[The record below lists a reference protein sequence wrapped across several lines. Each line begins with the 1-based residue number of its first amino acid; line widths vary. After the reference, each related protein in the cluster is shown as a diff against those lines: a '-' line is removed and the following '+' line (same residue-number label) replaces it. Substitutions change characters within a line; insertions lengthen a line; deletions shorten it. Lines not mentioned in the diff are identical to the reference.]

1 MENIKN
7 VEIIE
12 DLRQSE
18 EYAKYMVHIGW
29 KVLNIPNPKIQLF
42 LKKIGPVGIVKI
54 QRTKAELPLDKI
66 EKILKENHVMMC
78 KIEPSFANATEGQV
92 LEKYGYRISGWPLL
106 GTKTLRIDLGPTEGE
121 IFKSFKKDC
130 RYILRRFMKYE
141 IRNTLDNFELFYEI
155 WKKSAKRKSLWIPS
169 HTEYLHLIESF
180 GKNIFCITIG
190 NEAGALVLLNKK
202 AAFYYYAGATES
214 GNKNDLPYYVV
225 WECIKEAKKRGCSA
239 WDFEGIFDSRWP
251 NSGWRGFSHFKKSFG
266 GYEIE
271 FPGSYEKW
279 RWPF

>member
-18 EYAKYMVHIGW
+18 EYAQYMRHIGW

-42 LKKIGPVGIVKI
+42 LRKIGPVGIVKI
-54 QRTKAELPLDKI
+54 QRTRGELPLDEI
-66 EKILKENHVMMC
+66 EKKLKENHVMMC
-78 KIEPSFANATEGQV
+78 KLEIESGSV
-92 LEKYGYRISGWPLL
+92 EKFNKFGYRLSSWPLL
-106 GTKTLRIDLGPTEGE
+106 GTKTLRVDLKPNEDE

-130 RYILRRFMKYE
+130 RYVLRKVISGNFEVQK
-141 IRNTLDNFELFYEI
+141 NNFELFYEI
-155 WKKSAKRKSLWIPS
+155 WMRSAKRKGLWIPS

-180 GKNIFCITIG
+180 DKNIFCITIG

-202 AAFYYYAGATES
+202 TAFYYYAGATES
-214 GNKNDLPYYVV
+214 GNKSDLPYRVV
-225 WECIKEAKKRGCSA
+225 WECMKEAKKKGCGV
-239 WDFEGIFDSRWP
+239 WDFEGIFDSRWS
-251 NSGWRGFSHFKKSFG
+251 NNGWRGFSHFKKSFG
-266 GYEIE
+266 GWETE